1 MADTRVDPNPPHACP
16 GGCGESVPHNKL
28 ACRSCWW
35 HLPED
40 MRGAITNA
48 RGGNRLAAVGEGA
61 RWLRE
66 HLVDGRFPD
75 QGMPGHLTITIDES
89 WRPRNG

>member
-1 MADTRVDPNPPHACP
+1 
-16 GGCGESVPHNKL
+16 
-28 ACRSCWW
+28 
-35 HLPED
+35 
-40 MRGAITNA
+40 MREAITNA

-75 QGMPGHLTITIDES
+75 QGVPGHLTISIDES
-89 WRPRNG
+89 WRPR